1 MSERRDPEKL
11 QQAPAQPTASFRFEE
26 FADAASAQAAF
37 AAAYPVGSPI
47 EPALQALSAMGAQ
60 GRTLNPTTVACRYL
74 EKHIALVH
82 RCWYINLACDR
93 DKAIQRV
100 SVAVGI
106 VAV

>member
-1 MSERRDPEKL
+1 MSELREPQKG
-11 QQAPAQPTASFRFEE
+11 QQPPAQPPTSFRFEE
-26 FADAASAQAAF
+26 FADAPSAQAAF

-47 EPALQALSAMGAQ
+47 EPALQVLSAMGAQ
-60 GRTLNPTTVACRYL
+60 GRTVNPTTVACRYL

-100 SVAVGI
+100 TVTVGI